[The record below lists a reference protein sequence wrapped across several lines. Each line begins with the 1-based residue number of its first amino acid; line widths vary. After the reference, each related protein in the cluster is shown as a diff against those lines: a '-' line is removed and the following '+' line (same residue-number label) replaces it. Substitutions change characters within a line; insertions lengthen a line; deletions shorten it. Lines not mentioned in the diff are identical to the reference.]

1 MTTRLVVFD
10 CDGTLVDS
18 QHVIVDCMHTAF
30 RAEGFAE
37 PSAEAVRRIVG
48 LSLVHAVAALLPG
61 AGRAA
66 WEAVTERY
74 KEAFHEA
81 RQRPDFREP
90 LFPGARD
97 LLVGLERDGYLLG
110 IATGKGR
117 RGLET
122 VLTHHGLRA
131 LFVTLQTADDNP
143 SKPHPAMLE
152 RAMDETGSR
161 PGETVFVGD
170 TTFDVRMARDAGVR
184 AIGVAWGYHPPG
196 ELAAAGAERILE
208 SFAELPPLVLPR
220 TP

>member
-1 MTTRLVVFD
+1 VTRLVVFD

-18 QHVIVDCMHTAF
+18 QHLIVDAMRAAF
-30 RAEGFAE
+30 RANGLDE
-37 PSAEAVRRIVG
+37 PPAEAVRRVVC
-48 LSLVHAVAALLPG
+48 LSLGHAVAALPPETGAATWEIVAESYRGAWQELRTLPG
-61 AGRAA
+61 
-66 WEAVTERY
+66 
-74 KEAFHEA
+74 
-81 RQRPDFREP
+81 FREP

-122 VLTHHGLRA
+122 VLARHGLRA

-170 TTFDVRMARDAGVR
+170 TTFDVRMARDAGAR
-184 AIGVAWGYHPPG
+184 AIGVAWGYHPPE

-208 SFAELPPLVLPR
+208 SFTELPPLLLPR